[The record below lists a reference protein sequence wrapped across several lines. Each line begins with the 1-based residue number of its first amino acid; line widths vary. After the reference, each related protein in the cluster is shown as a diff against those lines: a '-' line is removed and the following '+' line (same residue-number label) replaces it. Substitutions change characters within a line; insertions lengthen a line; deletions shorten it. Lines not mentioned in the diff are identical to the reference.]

1 MQLKT
6 STLTSF
12 LPRLARCAAPLVFSI
27 TLTVGAGLVPLA
39 ASAQSLFAP
48 AITVNDDVITR
59 YELEQRAQFLRL
71 LRAPGNP
78 VDLAREALIEDRLKQ
93 QAISQTEITLTP
105 ENIKAG
111 IAEFASR
118 TDLEPDDFVKALEQ
132 GGVSYESFRDF
143 VTVSLAWREY
153 VRQRFLSRA
162 NPTKDEVAR
171 AMATDDGGS
180 TVSVLLNEIIVPITP
195 QTLDQVEQLT
205 EELSNIR
212 GFDAFAE
219 AARQYSASESRQ
231 SGGRIPWMALSDL
244 PVALRPVIMGLRPGE
259 VTAPIPLSN
268 AVALFQMREVRE
280 TGRVKPGYSK
290 ISYAKYHIPGGR
302 SAEGLTQAAQIAA
315 RVDTCDDLYGIAKD
329 QPAEV
334 LERLDQ
340 SPGEI
345 PSDIALELAKL
356 DEGEISTT
364 LTRSDGQTLL
374 FLMLCGRTA
383 ESKAGAT
390 AEDIANMLVQERL
403 EAFATN
409 YLDQLRGNAVIVSR

>member
-6 STLTSF
+6 TTLTSF
-12 LPRLARCAAPLVFSI
+12 LPRLVRRSVPLMFGI
-27 TLTVGAGLVPLA
+27 ALTVGAGLAPLA
-39 ASAQSLFAP
+39 ANAQSLFAP
-48 AITVNDDVITR
+48 AITVNDAVITR

-71 LRAPGNP
+71 LRAPGDP
-78 VDLAREALIEDRLKQ
+78 VALAREALIEDRLKQ
-93 QAISQTEITLTP
+93 QAISETEITLTP
-105 ENIKAG
+105 ENLKAG

-118 TDLEPDDFVKALEQ
+118 TDLAPDEFVKALEQ

-153 VRQRFLSRA
+153 IRQRFLSRA
-162 NPTKDEVAR
+162 NPTKDEVQR
-171 AMATDDGGS
+171 AMATSGGGS

-195 QTLDQVEQLT
+195 QTLDQVEELT
-205 EELSNIR
+205 EELSKLR

-259 VTAPIPLSN
+259 VTPPIPLSN

-280 TGRVKPGYSK
+280 TGRDTPKYSK
-290 ISYAKYHIPGGR
+290 ISYAKYYIPGGR
-302 SAEGLTQAAQIAA
+302 TPEGLKQAAQVAA
-315 RVDTCDDLYGIAKD
+315 RADTCDDLYGIAKG
-329 QPAEV
+329 QPLEV
-334 LERLDQ
+334 LERQEQ

-345 PSDIALELAKL
+345 PDDIALELAKL

-364 LTRSDGQTLL
+364 LTRSNGQTLL

-383 ESKAGAT
+383 ESNAGASQD
-390 AEDIANMLVQERL
+390 DIANRLVQERL

-409 YLDQLRGNAVIVSR
+409 YLAQLRGNAVIVER